1 MYPALAWNGFSNLS
15 HEERQTGSWKHAF
28 LAGQGLYLVS
38 LARNED
44 RELSDVVD
52 YSQELVCS
60 LQMTQSPISTEHSAF
75 QTNLFGELVLC
86 CLTESVHDSLTL
98 HLRADASRWA
108 TPGL

>member
-1 MYPALAWNGFSNLS
+1 MYPALAWNGFHNLS

-28 LAGQGLYLVS
+28 LAGRGLYLVS

-52 YSQELVCS
+52 HSQEPVCS
-60 LQMTQSPISTEHSAF
+60 LQMTQSLISTEHSAF
-75 QTNLFGELVLC
+75 QINLFGELALC
-86 CLTESVHDSLTL
+86 CLTESVHDSPTL
-98 HLRADASRWA
+98 HLGVDASEWA

>member
-1 MYPALAWNGFSNLS
+1 MYPALAWNGFPNLS
-15 HEERQTGSWKHAF
+15 HEERQTGRWKH
-28 LAGQGLYLVS
+28 LYLVS

-98 HLRADASRWA
+98 HLRGDASGWA